1 MCLDSGIKKENSK
14 ELRMKAWARIL
25 NHAERMKCYPL
36 SHQEPLKDFRQRSGS
51 RTFALSKD
59 PHGNSVRYELEGDKR
74 ASGQKNNDD
83 PTYSIVHGV
92 DKNI

>member
-1 MCLDSGIKKENSK
+1 MCQEFEPCREDEVLSSK
-14 ELRMKAWARIL
+14 L
-25 NHAERMKCYPL
+25 
-36 SHQEPLKDFRQRSGS
+36 QEPLKDFRQRSSSG
-51 RTFALSKD
+51 TFALSKD
-59 PHGNSVRYELEGDKR
+59 PHGNSARYELEGDKG

>member
-1 MCLDSGIKKENSK
+1 
-14 ELRMKAWARIL
+14 MKACARNL

-36 SHQEPLKDFRQRSGS
+36 SLQEPLKDFRQRSSSG
-51 RTFALSKD
+51 TFALSKD
-59 PHGNSVRYELEGDKR
+59 PHGNSARYELEGDKG